1 MIRESIF
8 LFIRKSYR
16 GDSMSNVEFTS
27 VSSRGQVVIPN
38 DIRKEMG
45 LHEGTKLMVF
55 SDGVNLLMKP
65 IIPPSPADFKKLIKE
80 SHRFAKDADLKKSDV
95 EDAIRKV

>member
-1 MIRESIF
+1 
-8 LFIRKSYR
+8 
-16 GDSMSNVEFTS
+16 MSFVEFTS

-38 DIRKEMG
+38 EIRKSMG

-65 IIPPSPADFKKLIKE
+65 IIPPSPVDFKKLIQD
-80 SHRFAKDADLKKSDV
+80 SHRYAKEAGLKKKDV
-95 EDAIRKV
+95 EDAVQKVRRRARRP

>member
-1 MIRESIF
+1 MPH
-8 LFIRKSYR
+8 
-16 GDSMSNVEFTS
+16 VEFTS

-45 LHEGTKLMVF
+45 LQEGTKLMVF

-65 IIPPSPADFKKLIKE
+65 IMPPSLVDFKKLIRD
-80 SHRFAKDADLKKSDV
+80 SHRYAKEAGLKKSDV
-95 EDAIRKV
+95 EEAIQKVRRRARRS